1 MKTKNRSN
9 ETENF
14 DNEIE
19 NSVGEIRTSEDKEEV
34 QLERLSASIR
44 KILDG
49 RKARRHLSPDGVGR
63 DDGTPEKPGSDEP
76 PVEWAM
82 RLMF

>member
-1 MKTKNRSN
+1 MKTKKNR
-9 ETENF
+9 EATENF
-14 DNEIE
+14 DNDIE
-19 NSVGEIRTSEDKEEV
+19 NSVGEIGNSQAKEEA

-63 DDGTPEKPGSDEP
+63 DDGAPEKPDSDEP